1 MICDDSSFFATFN
14 NLCHRLFLFSSTIL
28 CALVTF
34 HNLHYLYFSRLMM
47 LNTFPCDPR
56 ALVCACIFFVWHTS
70 SNFSCSEVIVSFIF
84 LILNYAQYWVDCI
97 FRTNI
102 FYLKQVWK
110 YFIFACHL
118 HIYSGSDASC
128 FAPIDKAT
136 SRSAFRIALSSVWH
150 VGHTTSFHWVG
161 FLLSFPRAHATP
173 ELFWALFPTRPR
185 LWRLMLTSALVT
197 SLRTSIGQLS

>member
-14 NLCHRLFLFSSTIL
+14 NLCHHLFLFSSTIL

-34 HNLHYLYFSRLMM
+34 HHLHYLYFSRLMM

-118 HIYSGSDASC
+118 HISRFRC
-128 FAPIDKAT
+128 LLFCT
-136 SRSAFRIALSSVWH
+136 SIYRQSHQSLSVQDSSVFCLTRRSHNFLPLGQFPSQFPKGPCHSW
-150 VGHTTSFHWVG
+150 T
-161 FLLSFPRAHATP
+161 LLSPLSHQAQTVEVDAHICIG
-173 ELFWALFPTRPR
+173 LFIKNLNWST
-185 LWRLMLTSALVT
+185 
-197 SLRTSIGQLS
+197 

>member
-14 NLCHRLFLFSSTIL
+14 NLCHHLFLFSSTIL

-34 HNLHYLYFSRLMM
+34 HHPHYLYFSQLMM

-84 LILNYAQYWVDCI
+84 LILNYAHYWVDCI

-102 FYLKQVWK
+102 FYWSRCGNILSLPV
-110 YFIFACHL
+110 IC
-118 HIYSGSDASC
+118 IYPGSDASC
-128 FAPIDKAT
+128 FAPVSIEKAT
-136 SRSAFRIALSSVWH
+136 SRSAVRIALSSVWH
-150 VGHTTSFHWVG
+150 VGHTTSFHWVS
-161 FLLSFPRAHATP
+161 FLLNFPRAHT
-173 ELFWALFPTRPR
+173 
-185 LWRLMLTSALVT
+185 T
-197 SLRTSIGQLS
+197 SLSPLSHQAQTVEVDAHICIGHFIKNLVRST